1 MVDIAKGM
9 EAATRD
15 TQDLQWQA
23 PSIRAIQSS
32 GAINNSGTVRKK
44 PCHHYGK
51 KNHLPHQCHFKDAVC
66 HKCSKRG
73 HIAKV
78 CRASKPKRDA
88 VTGGKQHKK
97 IQWVQADDTSDSETE
112 LPVLKV
118 SSRTS
123 HPIQVEMK
131 IHGKVLHMEV
141 DTGVAVSIIS
151 EQIKHRLFSNIPLKP
166 PSVVLH
172 IYIGEALS
180 VLGEMEAT
188 VEYKDQGHDLTV
200 VVVKGDE
207 PSLFGRD
214 WLSYFQL
221 D

>member
-15 TQDLQWQA
+15 TQDLQGQA
-23 PSIRAIQSS
+23 PSIRAVQSS
-32 GAINNSGTVRKK
+32 GAINNSGTVREK
-44 PCHHYGK
+44 PCHHCGK
-51 KNHLPHQCHFKDAVC
+51 KNHLPHQCHFKDAVY

-141 DTGVAVSIIS
+141 GTGVAVSVIS
-151 EQIKHRLFSNIPLKP
+151 EQNKHRLFSNIP
-166 PSVVLH
+166 SVVLC
-172 IYIGEALS
+172 IYTGEALS
-180 VLGEMEAT
+180 VLGE
-188 VEYKDQGHDLTV
+188 EYKDQGHDLTI

-207 PSLFGRD
+207 PNLFGRD